1 MSWAWWSRILIFN
14 DGIDY
19 GYRAQLEAAY
29 GARLRPMDAWT
40 TAPEAEMV
48 NRIDHEGLL
57 MLMFT
62 SGTTGRSKGVMLSE
76 KNYFTACQ
84 MYIDGLKSVL
94 DHEERLVPQ
103 YLDQTF
109 SHFTLVPMFHLAGFI
124 CYFVYGIQGWT
135 LNLCCDARDL
145 RRDMSLMHSDAMSTP
160 PVLVEMICNEVKRG
174 HADRLNGLWN
184 LSCSSAIL
192 DPAILSD
199 LVKNGFY
206 INQCYS
212 MTELAGYGLLNVTQE
227 GDHLRALGKP
237 DGFCEVKVDE
247 TGEICVRG
255 GCVMLGY
262 YKDPEATAEV
272 IDKDGWFHT
281 GDLARV
287 DEEGYYYMTGRK
299 KNLIILDS
307 GENVSPEEL
316 EKLLGPAM
324 PSRSA
329 SSRRWARRS
338 APWSAVRMT
347 AAAGEGFCHRGEPHP
362 ALYKRISV
370 VEFSAEPCP
379 ATRWASCC
387 ASKIKREK
395 KEQTMVN
402 NVYDLVTRTMEQE
415 FPGRVAFRW
424 VEDATGT
431 VKEKTYAEYAQDIR
445 RAAAWFARNIPEVEG
460 KRVVLLSRNCYEYG
474 VNTFGAVLAG
484 AVLVTMNQKKTW
496 DELSWEL
503 ELAEPALILND
514 GVDYGCRDQLEAAY
528 GERLRPMDVWKD
540 TAPGGLEKK
549 IDPNAL
555 MVMLFT
561 SGTTGRSKAVMLAE
575 RNFFTV
581 MQMHVAMGDHLLD
594 FKHRQLPEDKND
606 ALSNFAILPLFH
618 LGTFICLFSW
628 PFKGWA
634 LNLCSDLRNFYRDL
648 GLMHSDSI
656 AVAPVLMESIYKD
669 VKRGRADK
677 LNGLWNPCGSSAMFD
692 SEMLLGLVENGMYI
706 TQCYGMTETCGD
718 GLVNYAQAEP
728 HIRALGKPDGHCE
741 YKLDETGEICIRGG
755 CVMLGYYKDPEATAE
770 IIDKDGWLHTGDL
783 AREDEDGYYYMVG
796 RKKNLIIL
804 GTGENVSPEELE
816 RKLNACPEVQECV
829 VKEMGKRSAR

>member
-1 MSWAWWSRILIFN
+1 
-14 DGIDY
+14 
-19 GYRAQLEAAY
+19 
-29 GARLRPMDAWT
+29 
-40 TAPEAEMV
+40 
-48 NRIDHEGLL
+48 
-57 MLMFT
+57 
-62 SGTTGRSKGVMLSE
+62 
-76 KNYFTACQ
+76 
-84 MYIDGLKSVL
+84 
-94 DHEERLVPQ
+94 
-103 YLDQTF
+103 
-109 SHFTLVPMFHLAGFI
+109 
-124 CYFVYGIQGWT
+124 
-135 LNLCCDARDL
+135 
-145 RRDMSLMHSDAMSTP
+145 
-160 PVLVEMICNEVKRG
+160 
-174 HADRLNGLWN
+174 
-184 LSCSSAIL
+184 
-192 DPAILSD
+192 
-199 LVKNGFY
+199 
-206 INQCYS
+206 
-212 MTELAGYGLLNVTQE
+212 
-227 GDHLRALGKP
+227 
-237 DGFCEVKVDE
+237 
-247 TGEICVRG
+247 
-255 GCVMLGY
+255 
-262 YKDPEATAEV
+262 
-272 IDKDGWFHT
+272 
-281 GDLARV
+281 
-287 DEEGYYYMTGRK
+287 
-299 KNLIILDS
+299 
-307 GENVSPEEL
+307 
-316 EKLLGPAM
+316 
-324 PSRSA
+324 
-329 SSRRWARRS
+329 
-338 APWSAVRMT
+338 
-347 AAAGEGFCHRGEPHP
+347 
-362 ALYKRISV
+362 
-370 VEFSAEPCP
+370 
-379 ATRWASCC
+379 
-387 ASKIKREK
+387 
-395 KEQTMVN
+395 MVN
-402 NVYDLVTRTMEQE
+402 NVYDLITRTMEQE

-503 ELAEPALILND
+503 ELAEPALILSD

-581 MQMHVAMGDHLLD
+581 MQMHVAMGDHMLD

-606 ALSNFAILPLFH
+606 VLSNFAILPLFH

-692 SEMLLGLVENGMYI
+692 SEMLLSLVKNGMYI

-816 RKLNACPEVQECV
+816 KKLNACPGAGVRGQGDGQKDRRADLLCRGKAGRGPGFPHRAEPYPAAVPADHGSGVQRRTPAPQRHGQAAAQVSAEIAKKARNRAACV
-829 VKEMGKRSAR
+829 LHFLYKTGIIKHRNVPPGWLNRPGAWHTETAPLQAIKNPSRKGRFFDGKSRNRVSDPGNSGGCGRDLARGCQRRQRDDG